1 MVEAFFGIG
10 KVITSPSINSVS
22 RVIEENDYIAM
33 DGDDILV
40 AGKTLQDTAW
50 EVIDKTMAENERSII
65 NLFYGLNVL
74 EAQLEYIEEEIREK
88 YMYCEICRIPT
99 EERIYDLSV
108 SFE

>member
-1 MVEAFFGIG
+1 MTYSEI
-10 KVITSPSINSVS
+10 K
-22 RVIEENDYIAM
+22 IEENDYIAM

-74 EAQLEYIEEEIREK
+74 EAQLEYIEEKIREK